1 MLARNDGE
9 VPNQSFRIEPEA
21 VVDEVACVI
30 LAEILVASERA
41 VRGQQVGQRD
51 IPVDVREGD
60 IVISTA
66 REVDVAQFLRVGRLD
81 VEIVDRAAQHRD
93 AGGCLG
99 VDRLDDARAAGRVD
113 DQNARAVQLARAVCV
128 VIDNQREIKFVKAAG
143 QGQRTVL
150 IHGDGV
156 AQKMLTVQVQRDIPA
171 APDIVGRRIGQQGDR
186 YGGGHIP
193 RRGVD
198 RGLEIIMVRDAVA
211 DLKRYCELRT
221 AARAFAVLV
230 DRRMLAGRAALGALA
245 VIGKIR
251 MLMRLDRNVGKCGQF
266 VGFDDCAVLAIERA
280 ALAQQIGECGRC
292 SVERQFDLGERAAVQ
307 DQRTGA
313 VTQGEV
319 KCAVVED
326 DLTGRNVPARI
337 CSPRRC
343 LSVAV
348 EGDRACARRH
358 TLDRAAGNA
367 DIDRCIIILISGPER
382 ADLAAGDRRRAGDIG
397 SNFQRIDLTAVY
409 RYLAAVKCDRVGDIT
424 ASGHR
429 QAARRD
435 ARHIIVLIV
444 IRLADKDHIK
454 LFAVQVERG
463 VGGNVGPVFRSGRAG
478 ERNIALE
485 HDRAAGVRVGIGR
498 RLGERAEEL
507 LADLR
512 LRGRAAEGARAVGVQ
527 LSVTAEDNVEG
538 IGSNAAQ
545 QCVRS
550 DSFAFRRFKNIAAC
564 QQIAHLGSDW
574 CADFIVGAAGELHL
588 RVLADGQRADRRIA
602 LDRQLG
608 AVADQDRA
616 ELGVVAFKVHLA
628 GDDQR
633 PAEGDFAVDLHA
645 SVRAYSDRH
654 INLTAVAAD
663 VEAGSILLGRVVY
676 RNAAVTADG
685 VAVQVDRDPM
695 IGNRQAFRQRC
706 VGLHG
711 DHIKRTGTGLER
723 LYQRDAVDLPT
734 GAKHH
739 RNDGRITDCAA
750 TIRAFYMGMLS
761 RIDCDRCFRRCFSR
775 SL

>member
-9 VPNQSFRIEPEA
+9 VPNQSFRIELET
-21 VVDEVACVI
+21 VVDEAACRI
-30 LAEILVASERA
+30 LGETLVAAERA
-41 VRGQQVGQRD
+41 VRCQKVGQRD
-51 IPVDVREGD
+51 IPVDVRERD
-60 IVISTA
+60 ILIGTA
-66 REVDVAQFLRVGRLD
+66 REVDVVQLHRVGRLD

-93 AGGCLG
+93 AGSAFC

-128 VIDNQREIKFVKAAG
+128 AIDDQREAELVKAAG
-143 QGQRTVL
+143 QGQLAVVVY
-150 IHGDGV
+150 GDGV
-156 AQKMLTVQVQRDIPA
+156 AQKMLAVQVQRDIPA

-186 YGGGHIP
+186 HGVGHFP
-193 RRGVD
+193 RRGID
-198 RGLEIIMVRDAVA
+198 RGLEAGVVRDVAA
-211 DLKRYCELRT
+211 DLKRCRELRA
-221 AARAFAVLV
+221 AARAFSGLV
-230 DRRMLAGRAALGALA
+230 DRCMLAGRAAFGAFAA
-245 VIGKIR
+245 VRKVG
-251 MLMRLDRNVGKCGQF
+251 MLMCLDRNIGKRGQF
-266 VGFDDCAVLAIERA
+266 VGFDDRAVLAIERA

-292 SVERQFDLGERAAVQ
+292 PVEQYFNFGEHAAVQ
-307 DQRTGA
+307 NQRTGA

-319 KCAVVED
+319 KCAAVED
-326 DLTGRNVPARI
+326 DLAGRNVPARN
-337 CSPRRC
+337 CSTCSC
-343 LSVAV
+343 LCVVV
-348 EGDRACARRH
+348 EGDRASARRH
-358 TLDRAAGNA
+358 IFDRAAGNG
-367 DIDRCIIILISGPER
+367 DIDRCVVILILGPER

-397 SNFQRIDLTAVY
+397 PNLQPVDLAAGY
-409 RYLAAVKCDRVGDIT
+409 RYLAAVKRDRVGDIA

-435 ARHIIVLIV
+435 VRHFIVCV
-444 IRLADKDHIK
+444 VFRFADKDHVK
-454 LFAVQVERG
+454 NLAVQIERG
-463 VGGNVGPVFRSGRAG
+463 AGRNVRKVLRLGRAG
-478 ERNIALE
+478 DGNVALQ
-485 HDRAAGVRVGIGR
+485 HDRAAGIRVGIGR

-512 LRGRAAEGARAVGVQ
+512 LCGRAAEGTRAVGVQ
-527 LSVTAEDNVEG
+527 RSVTAEDNIEG
-538 IGSNAAQ
+538 VGGNVAQRRCRSN
-545 QCVRS
+545 CRTV
-550 DSFAFRRFKNIAAC
+550 RRFENIAAC
-564 QQIAHLGSDW
+564 QKAARCGSGR
-574 CADFIVGAAGELHL
+574 CADFIEGAAGELYR

-602 LDRQLG
+602 LDRQRG

-616 ELGVVAFKVHLA
+616 ELGTVAFKVHLA

-645 SVRAYSDRH
+645 SRRVHGNRH
-654 INLTAVAAD
+654 IERAGAAD
-663 VEAGSILLGRVVY
+663 IKADGTVFRRVVY

-723 LYQRDAVDLPT
+723 LCQRDAVDLPT